1 MSIDPIANMLTCI
14 RNAYLARRKDVK
26 VTNSKINYQ
35 IAKILKEEGYLASIK
50 RTADKRKI
58 LLLLKYHDK
67 KPAITTI
74 KRISKPGCRIYCPA
88 KKISPVLGDLGIS
101 IISTSQGLLANTQA
115 RKKNLGGEIICE
127 VF

>member
-1 MSIDPIANMLTCI
+1 
-14 RNAYLARRKDVK
+14 
-26 VTNSKINYQ
+26 
-35 IAKILKEEGYLASIK
+35 LKEEGYLVSIK

-88 KKISPVLGDLGIS
+88 KKIFPVLGGLGIS